1 MLVIGAGRVGGSGTG
16 VLYAFV
22 VVSGLSLAFMKRAM
36 VRSRDKPEVVNG
48 EHQTT
53 CIPKER
59 EALLQ
64 FKAAIVDDYGM
75 LSSWTTP
82 DCCQWEGIRC
92 SNLTAHVLGLH
103 LPGEFRYMS
112 GEIQK
117 SLMELRQLEYLNLS
131 SNDFQGIHIPE
142 FIASLTNLKYLDLSS
157 CGFGGEIP
165 TQFGSLSHLIYLN
178 LGQNFLMGSIPCQLG
193 NLSQLQ
199 ELYLASNSFEGS
211 LPSQLG
217 NLSQL
222 EYLDLKYN
230 IGGDGIKI
238 DCQWLLNLIS
248 LTHLYF
254 YSVSNLNRSHSWL
267 QVIAKLPKLRE
278 LSLVDCSLSDHFIMS
293 SKPSHFN
300 SSTSLSVLDL
310 SFNTFTSPMVFHWVS
325 NITSNLVELN
335 LYGNLLEGFTS
346 RGHLDLS
353 SNNFKARNLKSF
365 TNLCTLSSL
374 NLNQN
379 NLTEDLPSIL
389 DHLSSGCTRHS
400 LQELDLSNNHITGT
414 LSEFSVFSSLKT
426 LVLGQNHLSGKIPHD
441 NILPPKLESLS
452 IQWNSF
458 EGGIPKSFGN
468 ACALRLLDISSN
480 SLNEEFSLIIHHLSG
495 CARNSLQELRLSAN
509 KINGTLPDLSVFLAL
524 KKLDLS
530 QNQLSGKISEASK
543 LPNSLE
549 YLSTQ
554 WNSFEGGIPK
564 SFGNACAL
572 RSLDISSNSL
582 NEEFS
587 VIIHHLSGCARNSL
601 QELRLSINNINGGI
615 RKSFGNA
622 CALRSLDMSQNSLS
636 EEFRG

>member
-1 MLVIGAGRVGGSGTG
+1 
-16 VLYAFV
+16 
-22 VVSGLSLAFMKRAM
+22 
-36 VRSRDKPEVVNG
+36 
-48 EHQTT
+48 
-53 CIPKER
+53 
-59 EALLQ
+59 
-64 FKAAIVDDYGM
+64 
-75 LSSWTTP
+75 
-82 DCCQWEGIRC
+82 
-92 SNLTAHVLGLH
+92 
-103 LPGEFRYMS
+103 
-112 GEIQK
+112 
-117 SLMELRQLEYLNLS
+117 MELRQLEYLNLS

-346 RGHLDLS
+346 RG
-353 SNNFKARNLKSF
+353 F
-365 TNLCTLSSL
+365 
-374 NLNQN
+374 
-379 NLTEDLPSIL
+379 
-389 DHLSSGCTRHS
+389 
-400 LQELDLSNNHITGT
+400 HI
-414 LSEFSVFSSLKT
+414 K
-426 LVLGQNHLSGKIPHD
+426 
-441 NILPPKLESLS
+441 
-452 IQWNSF
+452 
-458 EGGIPKSFGN
+458 
-468 ACALRLLDISSN
+468 
-480 SLNEEFSLIIHHLSG
+480 
-495 CARNSLQELRLSAN
+495 
-509 KINGTLPDLSVFLAL
+509 
-524 KKLDLS
+524 
-530 QNQLSGKISEASK
+530 
-543 LPNSLE
+543 
-549 YLSTQ
+549 
-554 WNSFEGGIPK
+554 
-564 SFGNACAL
+564 
-572 RSLDISSNSL
+572 
-582 NEEFS
+582 
-587 VIIHHLSGCARNSL
+587 
-601 QELRLSINNINGGI
+601 
-615 RKSFGNA
+615 
-622 CALRSLDMSQNSLS
+622 
-636 EEFRG
+636 